1 MKSQQLNHGEVDV
14 HLFRNDN
21 KLRFLAIVIQN
32 LHSLV
37 NIETTFIWD
46 NIKQD
51 FVYNQISLL
60 GNHCTIPSMER
71 EPCPTGEQWASQHC
85 NTTASTTY
93 NTANIYQV
101 KKILLPGDH
110 MTVKTNIWDQQILVE
125 STKSS
130 SRPPQTLALITNKSM
145 KIHNT
150 SNQSILMDRKIHYG

>member
-71 EPCPTGEQWASQHC
+71 EA
-85 NTTASTTY
+85 
-93 NTANIYQV
+93 
-101 KKILLPGDH
+101 LLPVSNH
-110 MTVKTNIWDQQILVE
+110 TN
-125 STKSS
+125 T
-130 SRPPQTLALITNKSM
+130 
-145 KIHNT
+145 IHNT
-150 SNQSILMDRKIHYG
+150 STYHLNTTRLLSRNNIPLVSNTHLIKNTTPISTATTN